1 MAEYPSKPYPASPR
15 GSKYME
21 QIEGIVGLFVK
32 ERDLGYPH
40 RVETCENSVSVR
52 LCIQV
57 ENIVKQYD
65 SDPAV
70 GERKHTVYLPL
81 EREVWDRRI
90 DRWSKV
96 KDEEVFRKVA
106 ERVVRMY
113 ANVNNGRVHYRA
125 MAVWVDGMDGEVVL
139 FGE

>member
-1 MAEYPSKPYPASPR
+1 MAEYPSKPYPASPM

-40 RVETCENSVSVR
+40 RVDTSGGSVRIR

-57 ENIVKQYD
+57 ENVVKQYPT
-65 SDPAV
+65 DPV
-70 GERKHTVYLPL
+70 VEDRKHNVYLPL
-81 EREVWDRRI
+81 DREVWEPRI
-90 DRWSKV
+90 DRWGKV
-96 KDEEVFRKVA
+96 SDEAVFRKVA
-106 ERVVRMY
+106 EGIVRKY

-125 MAVWVDGMDGEVVL
+125 MAVWVDGMEGDPVL